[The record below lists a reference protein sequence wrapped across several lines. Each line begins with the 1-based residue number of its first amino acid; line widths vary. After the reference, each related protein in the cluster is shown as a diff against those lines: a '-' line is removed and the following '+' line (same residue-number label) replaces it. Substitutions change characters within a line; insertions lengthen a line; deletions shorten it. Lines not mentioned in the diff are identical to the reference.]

1 MPRSWELSGRTVA
14 SLQRGESLELTCGH
28 CGHKGRITANELR
41 FRRVPY
47 TTPIEAMVAR
57 VVCKR
62 CGRKSMET
70 GIRARS
76 R

>member
-1 MPRSWELSGRTVA
+1 MPNGWDLPGRTIA
-14 SLQRGESLELTCGH
+14 SLQRGESLEFKCGI
-28 CGHKGRITANELR
+28 CGRRGRVSVTELR

-47 TTPIEAMVAR
+47 TLPIAQMVAR

-62 CGRKSMET
+62 CGKKSAKT
-70 GIRARS
+70 KVWAWS